1 MKNNRMETLKNNG
14 VDTGRF
20 FTILVNE
27 TIPAGTKI
35 NISIEGN
42 EAIAKQIIDDG
53 YVRNTKLH
61 RRFVAAQYFRMLNSE
76 NGWHDYL
83 NRRYD
88 YMYQFDMMIE
98 EVRVLKEIAAR
109 DNNTFAERS
118 QFFTREVISKVLS
131 DYRKDMIKYISE
143 LPKKKCKG
151 QPYVYIKGYSNV
163 FVSDIDN
170 NVIAPINAAINRCKA
185 CVNYSDMYNALV
197 YFKSRM
203 VKLPYYTKKSKA
215 WVDAFQKEG
224 AFYTLKNLIMF
235 HDVELV
241 YGNVFCTGSENSMYK
256 LNELVRDYEGYK
268 MHALLKRTIEANNFN
283 FADSIEAH
291 K

>member
-20 FTILVNE
+20 FTLVVNE

-35 NISIEGN
+35 NISIEEN
-42 EAIAKQIIDDG
+42 EGIVKQIIEDG

-61 RRFVAAQYFRMLNSE
+61 RRFVAAQYMRMLESE
-76 NGWHDYL
+76 YGWHDYL
-83 NRRYD
+83 NRNYG

-98 EVRVLKEIAAR
+98 EVRVLKEIAKR
-109 DNNTFAERS
+109 DVNTFGERS
-118 QFFTREVISKVLS
+118 QFFNYATVMQVLA
-131 DYRKDMIKYISE
+131 DYRKDMIKYVE
-143 LPKKKCKG
+143 GLPKKKCKR
-151 QPYVYIKGYSNV
+151 QPYVYVNGFGNV
-163 FVSDIDN
+163 FVADIKARVYD
-170 NVIAPINAAINRCKA
+170 PIDAAINKCRTCNTFDK
-185 CVNYSDMYNALV
+185 MYDALV
-197 YFKSRM
+197 VFKSRM
-203 VKLPYYTKKSKA
+203 IKLPYYTKKSKA

-235 HDVELV
+235 HDVELA
-241 YGNVFCTGSENSMYK
+241 YGNVICTGSENSMEK
-256 LNELVRDYEGYK
+256 LNELVKMYEGYK
-268 MHALLKRTIEANNFN
+268 MHALLKKTIEVNNFN

>member
-35 NISIEGN
+35 NISIEGS
-42 EAIAKQIIDDG
+42 EAIAQQIIEDG

-61 RRFVAAQYFRMLNSE
+61 RRFVAAQYMRMLNSE

-83 NRRYD
+83 NRNYG

-98 EVRVLKEIAAR
+98 EVRVLKEIAKR
-109 DNNTFAERS
+109 DMNTFMERS
-118 QFFTREVISKVLS
+118 QFFSHAVVMQVLE
-131 DYRKDMIKYISE
+131 DYRKDMIKYIGE

-151 QPYVYIKGYSNV
+151 QPYVYVKGYGNV
-163 FVSDIDN
+163 FVSDVDN
-170 NVIAPINAAINRCKA
+170 NVIAPINAAIARCKT
-185 CVNYSDMYNALV
+185 CQNFNDLYDTLV
-197 YFKSRM
+197 VFKSRM
-203 VKLPYYTKKSKA
+203 IKLPYYTKKSKT
-215 WVDAFQKEG
+215 WVDAFQKAG

-235 HDVELV
+235 HDVELA
-241 YGNVFCTGSENSMYK
+241 YGRVICTGSENSIEK
-256 LNELVRDYEGYK
+256 LNELVKTYEGYK
-268 MHALLKRTIEANNFN
+268 MHALLKNTIEVNHFD
-283 FADSIEAH
+283 FAASIEAH
-291 K
+291 S